1 MSGIQGARHDSIAP
15 QRALGYLRERLI
27 IADADSLGERIA
39 DEEHAPIVGK
49 PAARPESVL
58 VVTER
63 AAVIRASQTCPLL
76 DRVVRH
82 APLNLKG
89 DAILPC
95 EPQADLGE
103 HQRTGDSRA
112 RQQRRD
118 GRSADGGRDARG
130 RGQRQTLLHG
140 AADRLERAANGRS
153 SAVPYSSA

>member
-1 MSGIQGARHDSIAP
+1 MSGIQGARPDSIAP
-15 QRALGYLRERLI
+15 QRALGCLRERLI

-82 APLNLKG
+82 APLNLK
-89 DAILPC
+89 DDSVASC

-103 HQRTGDSRA
+103 HQRAGDSRA

-118 GRSADGGRDARG
+118 GRSADGGRDARSG
-130 RGQRQTLLHG
+130 GQREPLPHG
-140 AADRLERAANGRS
+140 PTDRSERAANGRS
-153 SAVPYSSA
+153 SAVP